1 LIAELTASF
10 PSMNDDSTSGD
21 EYPLPEKKPVKYT
34 NVDVIVMPRGYKA
47 QSKSESESPK
57 PEPKTEANS
66 AS

>member
-1 LIAELTASF
+1 
-10 PSMNDDSTSGD
+10 MNDDSTSGD